1 MMASDGRGSTKM
13 PHFCLRLAGLTVSV
27 ASRYAQ
33 VERMCSGYEVP
44 QGTSPD
50 IEVRV
55 GLQDIDAE
63 RDEAHGR
70 TLPGDA
76 CGVSADR
83 RGLACVRSHVGAW
96 GSALVPRRGLPAC
109 SSQRHGQVDARAF
122 VEALFGRCG
131 QYRQRRQ
138 ADHSRARQ
146 GRSSRGVRYAVG
158 GQRGLA

>member
-63 RDEAHGR
+63 RDE
-70 TLPGDA
+70 
-76 CGVSADR
+76 
-83 RGLACVRSHVGAW
+83 GAW
-96 GSALVPRRGLPAC
+96 SDAYLETLAVYRQIAEALPAFD
-109 SSQRHGQVDARAF
+109 RM
-122 VEALFGRCG
+122 
-131 QYRQRRQ
+131 
-138 ADHSRARQ
+138 
-146 GRSSRGVRYAVG
+146 
-158 GQRGLA
+158 